1 MRPPCE
7 LVQREYLPALRS
19 TLAAALHARG
29 LSQNRIAAMMDITQA
44 AVSKYL
50 SNPIEATIGKKQ
62 IAALAEKL
70 ANGLVDGSLSSDRMV
85 TEICTTCIMLRIGG
99 DICHRH
105 RQVVPS
111 LGEAG
116 CRICADLLSGQE
128 MFRNRAGVMDDMEHA
143 VEIIERSRAF
153 IRLLPQVRASLVACE
168 KDAET
173 VDQVIGI
180 PGRITDIGSRAKAPA
195 PPEFGASRH
204 TAQILLWAKERLP
217 SIRACICIA
226 GTDDVVNAAK
236 RAGFEVITLAESA
249 REAARIAQMATALLP
264 KKQRRTQL
272 YGIRVPGGLGVE
284 PVLYLFGLSAVEL
297 ATKSVEIAEA
307 LD

>member
-1 MRPPCE
+1 
-7 LVQREYLPALRS
+7 
-19 TLAAALHARG
+19 
-29 LSQNRIAAMMDITQA
+29 MDITQA

-50 SNPIEATIGKKQ
+50 SNPIEATIGKRQ

-116 CRICADLLSGQE
+116 CKICADLLSGQE
-128 MFRNRAGVMDDMEHA
+128 SFRNRAGVMDDMERA
-143 VEIIERSRAF
+143 VNIIEQSRAF
-153 IRLLPQVRASLVACE
+153 VRLLPQVRASLVACE

-173 VDQVIGI
+173 VDRVIGI

-195 PPEFGASRH
+195 PPEFGASQH
-204 TAQILLWAKERLP
+204 TAQILLWAKERFP
-217 SIRACICIA
+217 SIRACMCIA
-226 GTDDVVNAAK
+226 GTDDVVDAAK
-236 RAGFEVITLAESA
+236 RAGFEIITLAKPA
-249 REAARIAQMATALLP
+249 REAAQIAQMATALLP
-264 KKQRRTQL
+264 KKQRRTRL
-272 YGIRVPGGLGVE
+272 YAIRVPGGLGVE
-284 PVLYLFGLSAVEL
+284 PVLYLFGVSAMEL
-297 ATKSVEIAEA
+297 ATKAVEIAES

>member
-1 MRPPCE
+1 
-7 LVQREYLPALRS
+7 
-19 TLAAALHARG
+19 
-29 LSQNRIAAMMDITQA
+29 MDITQA

-85 TEICTTCIMLRIGG
+85 TEICTICIMLRIGG

-116 CRICADLLSGQE
+116 CKICADLLSGQE
-128 MFRNRAGVMDDMEHA
+128 SFRNRAGVMDDMERA
-143 VEIIERSRAF
+143 VNIIEQSRAF
-153 IRLLPQVRASLVACE
+153 VRLLPQVRASLVACE
-168 KDAET
+168 KDAKT

-195 PPEFGASRH
+195 PPEFGASQH
-204 TAQILLWAKERLP
+204 TAQILLWAKERFP
-217 SIRACICIA
+217 GIRACMCIA
-226 GTDDVVNAAK
+226 GTDDVVDAAK
-236 RAGFEVITLAESA
+236 RAGFEVITLAEPA
-249 REAARIAQMATALLP
+249 REAAQIAQMATALLP
-264 KKQRRTQL
+264 KKQRRTRL
-272 YGIRVPGGLGVE
+272 YAIRVPGGLGVE
-284 PVLYLFGLSAVEL
+284 PVLYLFGLSAMEL
-297 ATKSVEIAEA
+297 ATKAVEIAES